1 MKLLSLKLENFM
13 GVKAF
18 DFAPLGHSVT
28 VLGANDSG
36 KSTLET
42 AYWWLLTGKN
52 AEQSTDFDVYPYGAP
67 EGVEAS
73 VTGEFEDDNGDTFT
87 LTRTYKR
94 EFTRRKGDA
103 ESVFKG
109 NKTSYLINGVPETQ
123 TKFKAFVAEH
133 IAPEDKLLVLGKL
146 HYFATDMRWDARRAV
161 LLDVFAPHLSDADI
175 IKAHEELAPL
185 GGWIGAM
192 TTVDDMARQAKAK
205 RRELNAELNEIP
217 ARIDEAERSKPI
229 LPPESERPGTAALM
243 KEKMKLV
250 SELEGYKA
258 NADAATLRTRI
269 AEQKAKA
276 AEAKAAYIKD
286 STAGSTTIS
295 RQAETLRERI
305 RRAEEKQMQLERD
318 YKANVSLKE
327 SFEKELNE
335 LRKRA
340 VDNHNE
346 QFPTDQT
353 ICPTCGQ
360 ILPKERLEDLKAE
373 FNTRKARR
381 SDEITKKGLELKALC
396 ESTAQRV
403 NEFAAELKDIEMHLQ
418 SDNEML
424 RGLTASIVTPSAWE
438 TTVDAMAYDT
448 ELHELE
454 AKLTKAEQTT
464 DERYFAAQKR
474 MDELN
479 AQLASGDTRAA
490 VEAQIKALDKRI
502 EELKAHETYLGR
514 QLAETDQRI
523 TLAERFVQLQAADIE
538 DKINAGFKRVRWVM
552 FDRQVN
558 GGIAPCCRA
567 TVQSNKEDV
576 YTAYESNTNTAR
588 QYNAGLDIIAA
599 LSEAMGLHLPV
610 WVDNAESCTKLDSI
624 ANQMIRLQVAA
635 EHKKIKVEAD
645 K

>member
-1 MKLLSLKLENFM
+1 
-13 GVKAF
+13 
-18 DFAPLGHSVT
+18 
-28 VLGANDSG
+28 
-36 KSTLET
+36 
-42 AYWWLLTGKN
+42 
-52 AEQSTDFDVYPYGAP
+52 
-67 EGVEAS
+67 
-73 VTGEFEDDNGDTFT
+73 
-87 LTRTYKR
+87 
-94 EFTRRKGDA
+94 
-103 ESVFKG
+103 
-109 NKTSYLINGVPETQ
+109 
-123 TKFKAFVAEH
+123 
-133 IAPEDKLLVLGKL
+133 
-146 HYFATDMRWDARRAV
+146 
-161 LLDVFAPHLSDADI
+161 
-175 IKAHEELAPL
+175 
-185 GGWIGAM
+185 
-192 TTVDDMARQAKAK
+192 
-205 RRELNAELNEIP
+205 
-217 ARIDEAERSKPI
+217 
-229 LPPESERPGTAALM
+229 
-243 KEKMKLV
+243 
-250 SELEGYKA
+250 
-258 NADAATLRTRI
+258 
-269 AEQKAKA
+269 
-276 AEAKAAYIKD
+276 
-286 STAGSTTIS
+286 
-295 RQAETLRERI
+295 
-305 RRAEEKQMQLERD
+305 MQLERD

-360 ILPKERLEDLKAE
+360 ILPQERLEDLKAE

-381 SDEITKKGLELKALC
+381 GDEITKKGLELKALC

-538 DKINAGFKRVRWVM
+538 DKINAGLKRVRWVM

-599 LSEAMGLHLPV
+599 LSEAMGLHLLV